1 LRLGRHGR
9 TGELKLRLG
18 EAWPYWR
25 TKVEVRGGM
34 AVLENFT
41 LMFDASKHLSIKKM
55 RALFVEI

>member
-1 LRLGRHGR
+1 LRL
-9 TGELKLRLG
+9 E
-18 EAWPYWR
+18 EAWPYWI

-41 LMFDASKHLSIKKM
+41 LMFDASTHLSIKKM